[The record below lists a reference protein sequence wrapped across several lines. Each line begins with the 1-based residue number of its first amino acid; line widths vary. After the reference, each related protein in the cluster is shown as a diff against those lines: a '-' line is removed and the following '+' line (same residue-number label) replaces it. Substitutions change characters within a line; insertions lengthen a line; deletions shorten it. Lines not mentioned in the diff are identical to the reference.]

1 MRLAILLTILACATV
16 TAVSCSGEKSL
27 EAVSA
32 EVISSEFI
40 YEEASFLSC
49 HASTVLETE
58 DGLLAAWFGGSYES
72 SPDVCIYCS
81 SYDGSHWSEPVMAAD
96 GVVSDSLRYPC
107 WNPVL
112 HRLDDGST
120 VLFYKVGPNP
130 REWWGEYRISLDE
143 GKTWGERIPLPEGM
157 LGPIKNKPL
166 SLPDGT
172 ILYPTSVEYTPDRWR
187 VFVESSRSDLSEW
200 VRTAIDNN
208 GFNAIQPTF
217 FFYKGKLEML
227 CRTREGVL
235 AWAVS
240 DDLGA
245 TWSPLED
252 SGLQNNNSGID
263 GIVLKNGLRLLVCN
277 PQQEGRNKLAL
288 MGSFDGR
295 EWKTLLMLEDRQEG
309 EYSYPAIILRK
320 NGMIDITY
328 TFNREKI
335 KHLSL
340 IVK

>member
-40 YEEASFLSC
+40 YEEASFPSC

-130 REWWGEYRISLDE
+130 REWWGEYRISSDE

-157 LGPIKNKPL
+157 FGPIKNKPL

-295 EWKTLLMLEDRQEG
+295 EWKTLLMLEDRQKG